1 MLTKP
6 NNFSN
11 TAFFRENPL
20 FGVRFLAEILIS
32 VAAALF
38 GFSTVPTLAKRVVHW
53 FEHITQNAIS
63 NVVNDFWS
71 QQSHRM
77 QESRREKQKAEKIN
91 REKKAKDQL
100 QNKVLLDTSVL
111 IDGRVLG
118 IVKAG
123 FLDKFF
129 IVPQSVMAELHLLA
143 DNEDDLKRQRGRRGL
158 SVLEALKKS
167 SKVMLFNG
175 GQGGGGADADL
186 VQLAKKFKMKL
197 MTIDF
202 NLNKVAKIEDV
213 QVLNINELVEV
224 VKSNL
229 VPGDTMM
236 VKVVHEGKERGQGV
250 GYLEDGTMLVVEG
263 AQKMVGL
270 NLNVKVSKV
279 IQSPAG
285 KIIFCVQGSS

>member
-1 MLTKP
+1 MEEIKLPLSQRSIKLVIRFIVGAVFFIAGF
-6 NNFSN
+6 NFSN

-53 FEHITQNAIS
+53 LEHITQNAIS

-77 QESRREKQKAEKIN
+77 QESRREKQKAEKVN

-100 QNKVLLDTSVL
+100 QNKVLLDTSIL

-175 GQGGGGADADL
+175 GQGGGGAGADL
-186 VQLAKKFKMKL
+186 VEMAKKVKK
-197 MTIDF
+197 
-202 NLNKVAKIEDV
+202 KIHK
-213 QVLNINELVEV
+213 IN
-224 VKSNL
+224 
-229 VPGDTMM
+229 
-236 VKVVHEGKERGQGV
+236 
-250 GYLEDGTMLVVEG
+250 
-263 AQKMVGL
+263 
-270 NLNVKVSKV
+270 
-279 IQSPAG
+279 
-285 KIIFCVQGSS
+285 